1 MDERKEV
8 ILRTYKNVW
17 KFEREIYSI
26 EGIKLLLP
34 VKPNEV
40 LYFII
45 SVVISMF
52 LVKLIPFMDRV
63 NFVVKYGLIPFGI
76 MKFLT
81 KQKLDGKLPHK
92 FFIDFIIYKLSPKKL
107 ERFRPIEESKKPI
120 RFTTSVVC
128 RLTAFFNK
136 TEEAMDKK
144 AKERSKTKK
153 KKLDK
158 KKLDKKK
165 PNNKKPDKRRV
176 G

>member
-17 KFEREIYSI
+17 KFEREIYSV

-40 LYFII
+40 LYFLI
-45 SVVISMF
+45 SVVITIL
-52 LVKLIPFMDRV
+52 LVKLIPFLDRV
-63 NFVVKYGLIPFGI
+63 NVVVKFGLIPYGI

-92 FFIDFIIYKLSPKKL
+92 FFLDFVIYKLSPKKL
-107 ERFRPIEESKKPI
+107 ERFRPVEEKKKLI
-120 RFTTSVVC
+120 RFSTQVVY

-136 TEEAMDKK
+136 TEEALKK
-144 AKERSKTKK
+144 KIKEKTKAQN
-153 KKLDK
+153 
-158 KKLDKKK
+158 K
-165 PNNKKPDKRRV
+165 PSKRRAV
-176 G
+176 